1 MPKSSVDKPRA
12 GFHRRLTYAAIALA
26 LAYAG
31 YGAHSYFLGARQP
44 GDLAHAAGSRY
55 FADGEYERALA
66 SYDEAVS
73 EVPTHYPARVGR
85 AETLILLGRAQEA
98 ISAYGRLIEEQ
109 PRDARLYANRGIAFD
124 RSGRYRL
131 ALADYERALAVDA
144 DAVKGPG
151 WLTRFLRNQAERP
164 PGVADRARYLR
175 QQLTL
180 SKADRRLSIPAIDAD
195 QRPFKN

>member
-1 MPKSSVDKPRA
+1 MPKSSVDKPIT
-12 GFHRRLTYAAIALA
+12 GFHRLLTSAAIALT
-26 LAYAG
+26 LAYAA
-31 YGAHSYFLGARQP
+31 YGAHGYFLEARHP
-44 GDLAHAAGSRY
+44 GDYAHAAGSKY
-55 FADGEYERALA
+55 FADGEYQRALA
-66 SYDEAVS
+66 SYEEALS
-73 EVPTHYPARVGR
+73 DLPTHYPARVGR

-98 ISAYGRLIEEQ
+98 ISAYGELIEEQ

-144 DAVKGPG
+144 EAVKGPG
-151 WLTRFLRNQAERP
+151 WLTRFLRNQSEPP

-180 SKADRRLSIPAIDAD
+180 SKADQRLTIPEVDAD